1 MSFRSHA
8 IRTGLPLL
16 FVFLW
21 STGFISAKFGLPSAE
36 PFTFLGIRMLLATL
50 LLFSL
55 VPFFDVT
62 WPKRM
67 VDYGHMAVVA
77 ILIHCVYLGGV
88 FSAIKVGLPSSM
100 TAIVIGLQPL
110 VTVFLATRWLGES
123 ITRIKIAGLIL
134 GFIGVTI
141 VIGQQDI
148 DTGAINYP
156 GLVFSAVALIAICAG
171 TVYQKKFCGGY
182 DLLPSVCFQF
192 LINTVVM
199 GILAFSLE
207 SRDVDWTL
215 SFVLALGWLVLVLSV
230 GTSMLLLWLIRTG
243 EAGKVAGLFYLVPP
257 FVVVQAWIL
266 FDETFGLISIMGI
279 VACVIGVG
287 MVLKSGNKSLVKIS

>member
-1 MSFRSHA
+1 MSFRNHA

-36 PFTFLGIRMLLATL
+36 PFTFLSIRMLIATL

-62 WPKRM
+62 WPNRM

-88 FSAIKVGLPSSM
+88 FSAIKAGLPSSM

-110 VTVFLATRWLGES
+110 VTVFMAARWLGES
-123 ITRIKIAGLIL
+123 ITWFKIAGLVL

-141 VIGQQDI
+141 VISQQGI
-148 DTGAINYP
+148 DTGATNYP
-156 GLVFSAVALIAICAG
+156 GLVFSAAALIAICAG

-192 LINTVVM
+192 LVNTVVM
-199 GILAFSLE
+199 SILAFSLE

-257 FVVVQAWIL
+257 FVVVQAWIF
-266 FDETFGLISIMGI
+266 FDETFGLVSIMGI
-279 VACVIGVG
+279 VACVIGVA
-287 MVLKSGNKSLVKIS
+287 MVLKSGNKSLMKLS

>member
-1 MSFRSHA
+1 MSFRNHA

-36 PFTFLGIRMLLATL
+36 PFTFLSIRMLIATL

-88 FSAIKVGLPSSM
+88 FSAIKAGLPSSM

-110 VTVFLATRWLGES
+110 VTVFMAARWLGES
-123 ITRIKIAGLIL
+123 ITWFKIAGLIL

-141 VIGQQDI
+141 VISQQGI

-199 GILAFSLE
+199 SILAFSLE

-257 FVVVQAWIL
+257 FVVVQAWIF
-266 FDETFGLISIMGI
+266 FDETFGLVSIMGI
-279 VACVIGVG
+279 VACVIGVA
-287 MVLKSGNKSLVKIS
+287 MVLKSGNKSLMKLS

>member
-1 MSFRSHA
+1 MSFRTHA
-8 IRTGLPLL
+8 IKTGLPLL

-36 PFTFLGIRMLLATL
+36 PFTFLGIRMLIATL
-50 LLFSL
+50 ALFSL

-88 FSAIKVGLPSSM
+88 FSAIKAGLPSSM

-110 VTVFLATRWLGES
+110 VTVFIATRWLSES
-123 ITRIKIAGLIL
+123 ITPIKIAGLIV
-134 GFIGVTI
+134 GFVGVTI
-141 VIGQQDI
+141 VISQQGM
-148 DTGAINYP
+148 DTGAINYT
-156 GLVFSAVALIAICAG
+156 GLVFSTASLIAISAG
-171 TVYQKKFCGGY
+171 TVYQKKFCGAY

-192 LINTVVM
+192 LVNTVVM
-199 GILAFSLE
+199 SILAFSLE

-215 SFVLALGWLVLVLSV
+215 AFILALAWLVLVLSV

-266 FDETFGLISIMGI
+266 FGETFGLVSIAGI
-279 VACVIGVG
+279 IACVIGVA
-287 MVLKSGNKSLVKIS
+287 MVLKSGNHSLTKMS

>member
-1 MSFRSHA
+1 M
-8 IRTGLPLL
+8 

-36 PFTFLGIRMLLATL
+36 PFTFLSIRMLIATL

-62 WPKRM
+62 WPNRM

-88 FSAIKVGLPSSM
+88 FSAIKAGLPSSM

-110 VTVFLATRWLGES
+110 VTVFMAARWLGES
-123 ITRIKIAGLIL
+123 ITWFKIAGLIL

-141 VIGQQDI
+141 VIGQQGI

-199 GILAFSLE
+199 SILAFSLE

-257 FVVVQAWIL
+257 FVVVQAWIF
-266 FDETFGLISIMGI
+266 FDETFGLVSIMGI
-279 VACVIGVG
+279 VACVIGVA
-287 MVLKSGNKSLVKIS
+287 MVLKSGNKSLMKLS